1 LKKLN
6 LGPYWLLVLLIVY
19 TPLIL
24 LKYISL
30 KEGKGLVPQVI
41 LTISIALIFAI
52 TDGLGDYLLV
62 VLYDLFWTGS
72 IYFYLNQKK
81 MN

>member
-1 LKKLN
+1 MN